1 VNDTVVGALLVYCFA
16 LISVGCVQTPIL
28 QCVMAD
34 HVCALMLYDCVC
46 NKYGRVCNKKLYYFL
61 SVLNNFKCNKC
72 N

>member
-34 HVCALMLYDCVC
+34 HVCALMLYDMIA
-46 NKYGRVCNKKLYYFL
+46 
-61 SVLNNFKCNKC
+61 SVINMDESVIKNYIIF
-72 N
+72 